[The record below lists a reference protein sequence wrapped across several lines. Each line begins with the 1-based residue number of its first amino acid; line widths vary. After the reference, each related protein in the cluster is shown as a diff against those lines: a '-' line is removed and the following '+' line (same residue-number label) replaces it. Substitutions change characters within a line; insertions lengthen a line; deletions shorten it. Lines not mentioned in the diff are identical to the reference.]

1 MKKHYMR
8 KQYLLAVVFLL
19 LLGGASLRS
28 QEEPAPGGFIR
39 GALLGSEQ
47 YDNLPRRAELSPGAY
62 QALPPE
68 VSLKKYAPVPGDQTP
83 YGTCVA
89 WAAAYGART
98 ISESVITERQQTSTI
113 TGNVYSPV
121 FVYKSI
127 NNDPTCLSGT
137 QIFTALDLMRE
148 EGTPRMLSRE
158 RTTDFRKI
166 SLEEFADSRKYTIA
180 DYVTLFRAERAGQGN
195 TGPTHVQVVKK
206 SLAERKPVIIGMNTP
221 ESFAH
226 AEGLWQ
232 PRENPNRYYGGHAMV
247 VVGYDDNR
255 HGGAF
260 EVLNS
265 WGKKWGNSG
274 YIWISYET
282 FGQWVREAYEII
294 ENLAV
299 WSDMSRFSGI
309 ARIEAAGEGNF
320 LPATL
325 NRAGYYSASLPG
337 GAGVRLLLENTQ
349 PAYLY
354 VFSLRT
360 SGGGAS
366 GDNAVTVIEQIFP
379 PEEGN
384 IVPVLDYEESSLILP
399 GEGQWL
405 PAREGPGEE
414 YLLLF
419 YAKQE
424 INIRQI
430 QARLRKVRGS
440 ITARVSQ
447 SVGAS
452 LLPAEDAN
460 FKSDEIDFTVE
471 SENNLGIFALIIKL
485 ERPQ

>member
-1 MKKHYMR
+1 MKKY
-8 KQYLLAVVFLL
+8 YLLTLLFLL
-19 LLGGASLRS
+19 IPGGAPLRS
-28 QEEPAPGGFIR
+28 QEDPAPGSFIR
-39 GALLGSEQ
+39 GALLDSEQ

-98 ISESVITERQQTSTI
+98 ISESVITERQQTGTI

-127 NNDPTCLSGT
+127 NDDPTCLSGT
-137 QIFTALDLMRE
+137 QIFTALDLMKE

-221 ESFAH
+221 ESFVH
-226 AEGLWQ
+226 AAGLWQ
-232 PRENPNRYYGGHAMV
+232 PRENPNRYYGGHALV

-299 WSDMSRFSGI
+299 WSDMSRFSGH
-309 ARIEAAGEGNF
+309 ARIEAAGEEEP
-320 LPATL
+320 LPVAL
-325 NRAGYYSASLPG
+325 NRAGYYSASLPE
-337 GAGVRLLLENTQ
+337 GAAVRLLLENTQ

-360 SGGGAS
+360 AGDGAA
-366 GDNAVTVIEQIFP
+366 GEGAEITRIFP

-384 IVPVLDYEESSLILP
+384 IVPVLDYQESSLILP
-399 GEGQWL
+399 GGDGWL
-405 PAREGPGEE
+405 PASGGPGGD

-430 QARLRKVRGS
+430 QARLRKVRGAIS
-440 ITARVSQ
+440 ARVAQ
-447 SVGAS
+447 SVGVS
-452 LLPAEDAN
+452 LLPAESAR